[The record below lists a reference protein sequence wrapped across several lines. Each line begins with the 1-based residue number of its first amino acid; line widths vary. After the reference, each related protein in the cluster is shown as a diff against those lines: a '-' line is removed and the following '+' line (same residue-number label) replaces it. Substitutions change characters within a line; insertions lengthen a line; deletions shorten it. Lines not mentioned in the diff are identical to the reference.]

1 MRSAAGAA
9 LAALLL
15 ATSCS
20 STRPGVS
27 NGSVTVCY
35 RAIPVAKMALH
46 DNHAT
51 LIGVHRVAVDHVRSE
66 LPQAISAEMTA
77 ENDKVVCAVAFK
89 DNFVPGQVDLA
100 PGTEQGQYAVVLVT
114 SRHLHLVRSFV
125 LAQLPSAFG
134 KRTV

>member
-1 MRSAAGAA
+1 MKRVVL

-27 NGSVTVCY
+27 NGSVTVCF
-35 RAIPVAKMALH
+35 RAIPVAKAALN
-46 DNHAT
+46 DKHAT
-51 LIGVHRVAVDHVRSE
+51 LIGVHRVAVDHVRAD
-66 LPQAISAEMTA
+66 LPPAVSAEMNA

-89 DNFVPGQVDLA
+89 DNFLAGQVDLA
-100 PGTEQGQYAVVLVT
+100 PSTEQGQYAVVLVT

-134 KRTV
+134 KRTL